1 MLFSALDDVLT
12 QLSNAFCRAENRAAV
27 AKMRPSAWVPRKT
40 AKIPLVRHP
49 LRGSGFLLNHRAPG
63 RRWQLVVRRGRRG
76 TKRCMIYSL
85 FCFLSAYHLLLRRCS
100 EIGLRR
106 LLLLKHLRGRRD
118 SICVPLGQLFRRTCL
133 LFGILFH
140 LTLLACL
147 HLLSSHRGGL
157 LHVLQPL

>member
-1 MLFSALDDVLT
+1 MLFSLLDDVLT
-12 QLSNAFCRAENRAAV
+12 QLSSALCRAENIAAV
-27 AKMRPSAWVPRKT
+27 AKKRPSAFGPRKT

-63 RRWQLVVRRGRRG
+63 RRWQLAVRRGRRG

-133 LFGILFH
+133 LFGILLH
-140 LTLLACL
+140 LTHLACL
-147 HLLSSHRGGL
+147 HLLSSHRGGH